1 MQTYRYSFN
10 PEGKTK
16 VEGKSYLTM
25 TGYFPKIGKRKTI
38 PIELSEY
45 WISDENPEDTYGSV
59 RNIGRVVLQDAT
71 RDYHRELNRKGHQY
85 EYDYGDR
92 MWECFI
98 YIEGYSQFQTWTFI
112 KAIIKK
118 GRFVEQ
124 TGSKY
129 MFDIE
134 KIVQKERGGEDE
146 NVEINHRGG
155 RGFNYKIKTQ
165 RETLENIIEAAENSI
180 GRKKYQVVKHEI
192 EPEPDPYIED
202 KKRWRIPII
211 GGAVALASALIYR
224 NK

>member
-85 EYDYGDR
+85 EYDYYHSSVNL
-92 MWECFI
+92 MVHIQNQILCLCVSKTSMVNHHKEV
-98 YIEGYSQFQTWTFI
+98 
-112 KAIIKK
+112 KK
-118 GRFVEQ
+118 I
-124 TGSKY
+124 S
-129 MFDIE
+129 
-134 KIVQKERGGEDE
+134 
-146 NVEINHRGG
+146 
-155 RGFNYKIKTQ
+155 
-165 RETLENIIEAAENSI
+165 
-180 GRKKYQVVKHEI
+180 
-192 EPEPDPYIED
+192 
-202 KKRWRIPII
+202 
-211 GGAVALASALIYR
+211 
-224 NK
+224 